1 MCVRIPEVYAAYNKG
16 QFSVQM
22 GDRNHFGRN
31 EADKTIENNISRD
44 VKTGGGY
51 IEFRR
56 GVYHKLLR
64 EYLSL
69 ISSHT

>member
-1 MCVRIPEVYAAYNKG
+1 MSEYRECTQPSTKG

-44 VKTGGGY
+44 IKTK
-51 IEFRR
+51 E
-56 GVYHKLLR
+56 V
-64 EYLSL
+64 
-69 ISSHT
+69 